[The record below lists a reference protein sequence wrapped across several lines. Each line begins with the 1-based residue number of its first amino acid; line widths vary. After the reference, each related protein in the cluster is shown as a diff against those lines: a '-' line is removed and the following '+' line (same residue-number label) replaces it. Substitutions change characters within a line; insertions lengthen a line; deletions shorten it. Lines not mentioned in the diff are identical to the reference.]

1 MEPAPCRSA
10 NRRHALG
17 VSTTIHSTTTRTSR
31 ITIVTPR
38 RPTFAPWKTLV
49 KGHFQLVD
57 GGETRCADYGQR
69 FSLLSPYV
77 PRTVTEGKC
86 FFGAQFSGAA
96 AGSTGARPPPAVV
109 ASHGNIDV
117 KTARD

>member
-49 KGHFQLVD
+49 KGHFQVVD

-69 FSLLSPYV
+69 FSCCGSCV
-77 PRTVTEGKC
+77 PRTQVVGKR
-86 FFGAQFSGAA
+86 FLRALFSAVRRRSRGA
-96 AGSTGARPPPAVV
+96 TPPPPVITPDR
-109 ASHGNIDV
+109 N
-117 KTARD
+117 